1 MQEVWIYNI
10 NEKIML
16 SPITLKF
23 LEAVKINN
31 NTERMHKNH
40 DLYVQERK
48 RFTELVENLIIDMQK
63 IDPNL
68 NWIIAKDCIYRF
80 NKDLRFSPDKSHP
93 YKLHFWAFLC
103 SWGRKSS
110 LPWYYIH
117 IQPWDNSMIGW
128 WSWCPS
134 KDEVNRIR
142 LHIWRHWDEWK
153 EIIENPSF
161 KKYYGRVEWK
171 DNVIAERR
179 LKCKTWRDLLESAW
193 EKLARKVVND
203 AEMIEILRYVARTV
217 SHNISDET
225 VLSEKWYNEVI
236 SWFKTM
242 KDFNDFLLR
251 WF

>member
-1 MQEVWIYNI
+1 
-10 NEKIML
+10 ML

-31 NTERMHKNH
+31 NTERMHRNH

-48 RFTELVENLIIDMQK
+48 RFTELVEHLIVDMQK

-68 NWIIAKDCIYRF
+68 DWIVAKDCIYRF

-103 SWGRKSS
+103 SGGRKSS

-117 IQPWDNSMIGW
+117 IQPWDKSMIGW
-128 WSWCPS
+128 WSRCPS

-142 LHIWRHWDEWK
+142 LHIRKNRDEWK
-153 EIIENPSF
+153 DITENQNF
-161 KKYYGRVEWK
+161 KKYYEEIEWK
-171 DNVIAERR
+171 DSVDAERR
-179 LKCKTWRDLLESAW
+179 LKSKIWKELLEKAW
-193 EKLARKVVND
+193 EKLARKVVNNP
-203 AEMIEILRYVARTV
+203 EMIEVLRYAAWVV
-217 SHNISDET
+217 SHEMIDEEI
-225 VLSEKWYNEVI
+225 LSEKWYNEVI
-236 SWFKTM
+236 AWFKKM
-242 KDFNDFLLR
+242 KDFNNFLLR

>member
-1 MQEVWIYNI
+1 
-10 NEKIML
+10 ML

-48 RFTELVENLIIDMQK
+48 RFTELIEHLLIDMQK

-68 NWIIAKDCIYRF
+68 NWITAKECIYRF

-103 SWGRKSS
+103 SGWRKSS

-117 IQPWDNSMIGW
+117 IQPWNNSMIW
-128 WSWCPS
+128 WGSRCPS
-134 KDEVNRIR
+134 RDEVNRIR
-142 LHIWRHWDEWK
+142 LYIWKNWDTWK
-153 EIIENPSF
+153 EIIEDKSF
-161 KKYYGRVEWK
+161 KRYYWEVEWK
-171 DNVIAERR
+171 DNVVAERR
-179 LKCKTWRDLLESAW
+179 LKNKTWKELLEKAG
-193 EKLARKVVND
+193 EKLARKIINNH
-203 AEMIEILRYVARTV
+203 EMIEILRYVARVV
-217 SHNISDET
+217 SHEITDEEI
-225 VLSEKWYNEVI
+225 LSEKWYNEVI
-236 SWFKTM
+236 LWFKKM
-242 KDFNDFLLR
+242 KNFNNFLLK

>member
-1 MQEVWIYNI
+1 
-10 NEKIML
+10 
-16 SPITLKF
+16 
-23 LEAVKINN
+23 
-31 NTERMHKNH
+31 MHKNH

-48 RFTELVENLIIDMQK
+48 RFTELVEHLIIDMQK

-68 NWIIAKDCIYRF
+68 TGIVAKDCIYRF

-117 IQPWDNSMIGW
+117 IQPGNNSMIGW

-134 KDEVNRIR
+134 RDEVNRIR
-142 LHIWRHWDEWK
+142 LHIWKNRDERK
-153 EIIENPSF
+153 EITENQNF
-161 KKYYGRVEWK
+161 KKYYGEVEWK

-179 LKCKTWRDLLESAW
+179 LKSKIGKELLEQAW
-193 EKLARKVVND
+193 EKLAKKVVNNP
-203 AEMIEILRYVARTV
+203 EMIDVLRYVAWVV
-217 SHNISDET
+217 SHGMGDEEI
-225 VLSEKWYNEVI
+225 LSEKWYDEVI
-236 SWFKTM
+236 SWFIKM

>member
-1 MQEVWIYNI
+1 
-10 NEKIML
+10 ML

-31 NTERMHKNH
+31 NTERMHRNH

-68 NWIIAKDCIYRF
+68 NWIEAKNCIYRF

-93 YKLHFWAFLC
+93 YKLHFGAFLC
-103 SWGRKSS
+103 SGGRKSS

-117 IQPWDNSMIGW
+117 VQPWNNSMIWGW
-128 WSWCPS
+128 SRCPS
-134 KDEVNRIR
+134 KDEVNRMR
-142 LHIWRHWDEWK
+142 LHIWKNRDERK
-153 EIIENPSF
+153 EITENQTF
-161 KKYYGRVEWK
+161 KRYYRNIEWK
-171 DNVIAERR
+171 DNVDAERR
-179 LKCKTWRDLLESAW
+179 LNSKVWRELLEKAG
-193 EKLARKVVND
+193 ERLARKVVNNP
-203 AEMIEILRYVARTV
+203 EMIDSIRYVARTV
-217 SHNISDET
+217 SHWITDEEI
-225 VLSEKWYNEVI
+225 LSEKWYNEVI
-236 SWFKTM
+236 KWFKIM